1 MNANVPDETH
11 PDELSNEDRAKLMR
25 SATYASVSVAS
36 FLIVVKL
43 IGWLFTGSVS
53 ILASLLDSAMDVM
66 ASLINLFAVR
76 YALMP
81 PDAEHR
87 FGHGKAEPLA
97 SLGQSLIIA
106 ASALL
111 LAKHAFTQ
119 MGSEQTLTAPGV
131 GVVVMII
138 SLISTLGL
146 VTYQRHVVRKTQS
159 TAIKADALH
168 YLGDLLT
175 QSAALLVTVLAMI
188 GWEGIDPYIALGIAA
203 YVFHS
208 AWEIGKESFH
218 YLMDREL
225 PAEIRERII
234 ELVHTHEEVE
244 GLHDLKTRR
253 SGPNLFIQMHLELD
267 DHMPLIQAHRIS
279 DEVEAILIKAY
290 PHAEVLIHQD
300 PVSHYR
306 PKPPS
311 PKSES
316 ANIATET
323 PENTSQTD

>member
-1 MNANVPDETH
+1 MAKNMRSSESTH
-11 PDELSNEDRAKLMR
+11 EHVSATERARLMR
-25 SATYASVSVAS
+25 NATYASVAVATV
-36 FLIVVKL
+36 LILVKL
-43 IGWLFTGSVS
+43 CGWLYTGSVS
-53 ILASLLDSAMDVM
+53 ILASLLDSTMDVM
-66 ASLINLFAVR
+66 ASAINLFAVR

-97 SLGQSLIIA
+97 SLGQSLVIA
-106 ASALL
+106 TSALL
-111 LAKHAFTQ
+111 LAKHAFEQ
-119 MGSEQTLTAPGV
+119 MGAPQSLASPGL
-131 GVVVMII
+131 GASVMLF

-175 QSAALLVTVLAMI
+175 QSAALVVTLLAML
-188 GWEGIDPYIALGIAA
+188 GWDNIDPYIALGIAA

-208 AWEIGKESFH
+208 AWEIGKESLH

-225 PAEIRERII
+225 PQETRERII
-234 ELVHTHEEVE
+234 KLVKSHEEVK
-244 GLHDLKTRR
+244 GLHDLKTRS
-253 SGPNLFIQMHLELD
+253 SGPNLFIQLHLELD
-267 DHMPLIQAHRIS
+267 DHMPLIDAHRIS
-279 DEVEAILIKAY
+279 DEVEALLVRAY

-306 PKPPS
+306 SK
-311 PKSES
+311 KR
-316 ANIATET
+316 
-323 PENTSQTD
+323 TDEHKT